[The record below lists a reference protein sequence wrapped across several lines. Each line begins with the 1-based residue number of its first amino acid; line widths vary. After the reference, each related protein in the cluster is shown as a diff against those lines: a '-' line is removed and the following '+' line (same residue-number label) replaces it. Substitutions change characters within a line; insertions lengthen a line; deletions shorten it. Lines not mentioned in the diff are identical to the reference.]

1 MTDRSRSASHGE
13 HHENA
18 LYLLAAVCMI
28 FMTLAIAVQPLYL
41 RNVLRIPFENAG
53 TINASVQVI
62 TEILDLVLIGYL
74 GYLSD
79 RYGRV
84 PVITF
89 GFLAAAIGAFLSPF
103 SVELGAFLGVS
114 GLTFYFLTRIVMSL
128 GTGAVWPQLSTLA
141 GDFSTTDNR
150 PRLMANTA
158 FMMALGAT
166 IVYSVL
172 MQIPRQ
178 SGLLTVMLMIGAIAL
193 VGAWLART
201 CLIDVAPRL
210 EKREVPVR
218 RIWRLVRD
226 ERHLRLTFISAFFSR
241 NDMVLVGLFLMM
253 WFIYFADLVGVSQ
266 EDAAARAGTILGL
279 VGVIVLVSIPL
290 WGLFIQRYGRVAA
303 IATGLALSGI
313 GFVGLGFIVNPFD
326 WAILLPVV
334 LFATG
339 QAGCLV
345 APQVLTIDLAPKELR
360 GSVIG
365 AFNTVGAIGII
376 FFVQVGGVLFDAVG
390 PHAPFVFTGVAN
402 LLIVGYAL
410 WVLNTD
416 LKHRKTSEDEIL
428 ARDWSAEDV

>member
-1 MTDRSRSASHGE
+1 MISRLKRAPHGE

-18 LYLLAAVCMI
+18 LYLLSAVCMI

-41 RNVLRIPFENAG
+41 RNVLHIPFENAG
-53 TINASVQVI
+53 AINASVQVV
-62 TEILDLVLIGYL
+62 TEIIDLMLIGYL

-89 GFLAAAIGAFLSPF
+89 GFLAAAVGAFLSPF
-103 SVELGAFLGVS
+103 SIELGMLFGIS
-114 GLTFYFLTRIVMSL
+114 GLTFYFLTRIIMSL
-128 GTGAVWPQLSTLA
+128 GSGAVWPQLATLA

-172 MQIPRQ
+172 MQIPKQ
-178 SGLLTVMLMIGAIAL
+178 AGLVVVMVMIGGIAL
-193 VGAWLART
+193 VGAWLTRL
-201 CLIDVAPRL
+201 CLVDVAPRL
-210 EKREVPVR
+210 DKNEVPLR

-253 WFIYFADLVGVSQ
+253 WFIYFADLIGVGQ
-266 EDAAARAGTILGL
+266 EEAAARAGTILGI
-279 VGVIVLVSIPL
+279 VGIIVLASIPL
-290 WGLFIQRYGRVAA
+290 WGIFIQRFGRVAA

-326 WAILLPVV
+326 WIILLPTL

-376 FFVQVGGVLFDAVG
+376 FFVQVGGLLFDAVG

-416 LKHRKTSEDEIL
+416 LRHRKTSEEEIL
-428 ARDWSAEDV
+428 ARDLSAEDI